1 MELTREISR
10 AKTRSLAWI
19 AELRRSPGLKK
30 GIPVSLGLGLLTG
43 AAAQVR
49 LPLPFSPVPVTG
61 QVFVVLLIGLL
72 FGKNLGLGSQLFYV
86 GLGGAGLPLF
96 SGLSGGVAALAGP
109 TGGYV
114 LSFLPAVYVV
124 GWLSERFEL
133 ASRGGLFSAGLAGL
147 GIIYLFGGL
156 QLSLFLNTGLV
167 ETVAVGVVPFIWID
181 LVKVLLAGI
190 VVKEFNPSEV

>member
-1 MELTREISR
+1 MELVKKISTVR
-10 AKTRSLAWI
+10 SRSLTWI
-19 AELRRSPGLKK
+19 ANLRRSPGLTK
-30 GIPVSLGLGLLTG
+30 GALISLGLGLLTG
-43 AAAQVR
+43 LAAQVR

-61 QVFVVLLIGLL
+61 QVLVVLLIGLL

-96 SGLSGGVAALAGP
+96 SGLSGGIAALAGP
-109 TGGYV
+109 TGGYI

-133 ASRGGLFSAGLAGL
+133 ASLGGLFSAGLAGL
-147 GIIYLFGGL
+147 GIIYLFGAF

-167 ETVAVGVVPFIWID
+167 ETVAMGVVPFIWID

-190 VVKEFNPSEV
+190 LVKEFNPSEV